1 MVGETKQL
9 TKQGRKPVKAK
20 EAKKALLCT
29 AVAAQVLLLPFQLL
43 VHLNLRLA
51 QAACDANQN

>member
-20 EAKKALLCT
+20 EALLCT